1 MSQILEA
8 VKKALVEGEATV
20 NLKEASNL
28 TGSGLDVGGKTA
40 FDDAFASLRYANPL
54 RQGSRQVIES
64 DMSAVQFV
72 AKVGNAANQT
82 NPWGYTFIADSGTPD
97 TATSIWQLP
106 MRVVS
111 AQLPIRSAAL
121 DDINGI
127 DEAIVKD
134 LGLEFSQIEA
144 QSMVSNDDQ
153 DGSTTESTGGT
164 EGLRG
169 LNSYP
174 SGDTAAFGTSGTAI
188 TNGLHTIKTVTQSGA
203 NISYDDIASLAS
215 ALPAQYWPLPGTAW
229 HIHPDTIASIRKLKG
244 SSGGAP
250 FFLEVGDDDGGA
262 VAYMF
267 GFPVVP
273 NPYID
278 TVGAG
283 KFPIYLANWDSFLT
297 IADGEEMTIKRFD
310 QTAPGFVTLYA
321 EKRVVSTVRDVF
333 AGVRLTAGA

>member
-1 MSQILEA
+1 MSLILEA

-20 NLKEASNL
+20 NLKEASSL
-28 TGSGLDVGGKTA
+28 TGSGSDVGGKTA

-54 RQGSRQVIES
+54 RQGSRCIV
-64 DMSAVQFV
+64 DPDKSAVQFV

-82 NPWGYTFIADSGTPD
+82 NPWGYTFTPDSGTPN
-97 TATSIWQLP
+97 TATSIWQIP

-111 AQLPIRSAAL
+111 AQLPVRSAVL
-121 DDINGI
+121 DDINAI

-144 QSMVSNDDQ
+144 QSMVSNNDQ
-153 DGSTTESTGGT
+153 SGTTTTSTGGID
-164 EGLRG
+164 GLRG

-174 SGDTAAFGTSGTAI
+174 GDTTASFGSSGTAI
-188 TNGLHTIKTVTQSGA
+188 TNGLHTIKTVTQAGA
-203 NISYDDIASLAS
+203 AIAYDDIANLAS

-229 HIHPDTIASIRKLKG
+229 HIHPTTIASIRKLKG
-244 SSGGAP
+244 TSGGAP

-273 NPYID
+273 NPYMD
-278 TVGAG
+278 LVGPG
-283 KFPIYLANWDSFLT
+283 KFPIYLACWDCFLT

-310 QTAPGFVTLYA
+310 QTAPGFVTLFA